1 MRATGVLLTAVA
13 CAMQVGAED
22 KLTQA
27 HIDQK
32 AMDLLEER
40 RQLLGTFPR
49 LTSEQ
54 TLDYML
60 SHLGQNGLFFAGV
73 FPRDYHD
80 SSDHF
85 YHRKLFHAWE
95 ALAKDQSFLAGFGA
109 PDKQWVFGH
118 TNDRAM
124 GQSFGCPP
132 KGWNYACVLMWKT
145 SVDGTHLVRAM
156 PILFNDEVPD
166 RAALERALQRVASQR
181 IEPHTEL

>member
-1 MRATGVLLTAVA
+1 MRAAVLAAVA
-13 CAMQVGAED
+13 CTLHADAEVA
-22 KLTQA
+22 LTRA
-27 HIDQK
+27 HVEQK
-32 AMDLLEER
+32 GIDLLEER

-49 LTSEQ
+49 LTSEK

-60 SHLGQNGLFFAGV
+60 THIGQNGLFFAGV

-85 YHRKLFHAWE
+85 YHRKVFQAWE

-109 PDKQWVFGH
+109 PGKQWVFGH

-132 KGWNYACVLMWKT
+132 TGWNYACVLTWKT
-145 SVDGTHLVRAM
+145 SVDGTHLVRGT

-166 RAALERALQRVASQR
+166 RAAIERALQDVASKR
-181 IEPHTEL
+181 IGCHVEL